1 MKGKRSSRVES
12 SSNAIACRSGAA
24 RPESTSTP
32 TADAVRP
39 DAGVLRRL
47 ADQFQVDPRSI
58 MAVVDGR
65 VVRGMAGERAR
76 SAAEAWRSRCTSSS
90 RAA

>member
-1 MKGKRSSRVES
+1 MKGKRTSRVES
-12 SSNAIACRSGAA
+12 SNAVACGGSAT
-24 RPESTSTP
+24 RPESASTS
-32 TADAVRP
+32 TADAARP
-39 DAGVLRRL
+39 DAGALRRL

-58 MAVVDGR
+58 LAVVDGR
-65 VVRGMAGERAR
+65 PVRGMAGERAR